1 MIIIFLKEEEAAKG
15 EGGSVVCVCVGGGS
29 GWSWMVWSGW
39 RLHLNSDTTTPGP
52 VIPLNVI
59 KLTNA
64 HKFAIFQSMQE
75 NPDIQARVN
84 TTAQGQNQRHD

>member
-1 MIIIFLKEEEAAKG
+1 MYTEYFFFKEEEAVKG
-15 EGGSVVCVCVGGGS
+15 EGGGGS

-39 RLHLNSDTTTPGP
+39 RLHLNTDTTTPGP
-52 VIPLNVI
+52 VIPLNSI

-64 HKFAIFQSMQE
+64 QKSAIFQSMQE

-84 TTAQGQNQRHD
+84 TTAQGHNQRHD